1 MYYRKVSEYIST
13 REEER
18 RNITIHYTVVMSEIS
33 VFNGKEEVKLPS
45 YGIKILQEIFDG
57 EKEKIEIIE
66 EKVTNISPYFEKVD
80 KLAQFFKEMTVSPV
94 HLYEVIDDMCEDYI
108 SDYDRQAKLCKVA
121 I

>member
-13 REEER
+13 REEEK
-18 RNITIHYTVVMSEIS
+18 RNITTHYIVVMSEIG

-45 YGIKILQEIFDG
+45 YGIKIHQEIFDG

-80 KLAQFFKEMTVSPV
+80 KLAQFFKEMTVSPL
-94 HLYEVIDDMCEDYI
+94 HLYEIIDDIWEDYI
-108 SDYDRQAKLCKVA
+108 TDYDRQTQLCKVA

>member
-1 MYYRKVSEYIST
+1 MYYKKVSEYLST
-13 REEER
+13 KEEGNK
-18 RNITIHYTVVMSEIS
+18 NITTYYTVVMSEIRI
-33 VFNGKEEVKLPS
+33 FNGKEEIKLPS
-45 YGIKILQEIFDG
+45 YGIKILQEISDK
-57 EKEKIEIIE
+57 EKEKIDIIE

>member
-1 MYYRKVSEYIST
+1 
-13 REEER
+13 
-18 RNITIHYTVVMSEIS
+18 
-33 VFNGKEEVKLPS
+33 
-45 YGIKILQEIFDG
+45 
-57 EKEKIEIIE
+57 
-66 EKVTNISPYFEKVD
+66 VTNISPYFEKVD